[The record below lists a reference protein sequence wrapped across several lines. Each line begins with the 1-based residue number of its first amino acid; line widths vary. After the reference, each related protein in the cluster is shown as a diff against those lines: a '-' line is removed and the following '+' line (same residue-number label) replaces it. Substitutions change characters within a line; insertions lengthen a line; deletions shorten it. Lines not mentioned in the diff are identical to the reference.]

1 MIDFFVDTY
10 ETKIRPADKQQ
21 NNNVNSNDADDGDN
35 DDLVRKPGRPRHD
48 RIRYLSH
55 HPKATQMHRVLRS
68 RGHRN
73 LPNFI
78 GRYFP
83 WRDDPK
89 IYPFYCACMLL
100 LLKPWRDLRTDL
112 KSPTQSWSAAF
123 DAFLNRAPPHTQFI
137 LSGIQYFH
145 ECESAAKASRQQED
159 TLVEEDPRCYYDR
172 TAGIGDELGE
182 DFREVDSGYSEEG
195 LADLIASQTPV
206 EELHHAL
213 LAVEIAKCS
222 KIFAN
227 HNSRWEIGTDGS
239 VGNATGDDLAKLMQW
254 KGQMKRD
261 VVTQNTNS
269 DAPHV
274 VDIDSGGQVSRLTEI
289 ESESHGEVSILAPE
303 ASLLAVDPALL
314 KFDQF
319 HAFDIITWHLDQTLS
334 GNEPPPLRMILY
346 GEGGTGKSKVIQ
358 TVTETFAQ
366 KGVKYMLVKSAYTSV
381 AASLIDGKTTHTIA
395 SLSMSSDGNLSG
407 ESKAKLQ
414 KQWQSRCYLII
425 DEYSMIAKTFLATL
439 SRNISVGK
447 QGSSSEKPG
456 YSFGGV
462 NVILCGDLHQFPP
475 VAKESQD
482 CLYRPTNLAHDS
494 MECQIGRAIYE
505 EFQTVVILKEQ
516 MRVTDPIWRDLLVHL
531 RHGRIQ
537 EQHIQILR
545 SLVLHRSQSKEPV
558 DFKSE
563 PWSSVPLVTPR
574 HAVRKTWNE
583 SAARK
588 ACRETGNQLFIC
600 TAEDTIGGR
609 ELNLP
614 ERYAVAMRSKTQNRR
629 KRKDLPW
636 RIEIAK
642 GMKVLVTD
650 NIETDLDVTNG
661 ARGEVVDI
669 ILHPDEP
676 PISDSDPI
684 VHLQHLPAYLLV
696 KLSRTRASR
705 LAGLDDAVIPVEVA
719 TTSMKISIQVRG
731 GKTVERT
738 VRRRQ
743 FPITP
748 AYAFTDYRSQGQT
761 LPYVIVDIAKPP
773 TGGLTLF
780 NLYVALSRSS
790 GRNTIRL
797 LRDFDEQYFRQSH
810 DMDLMEEDDRL
821 EELNRLTL
829 KWWQEMGRGQRE

>member
-1 MIDFFVDTY
+1 MDTY
-10 ETKIRPADKQQ
+10 ETDILPAEKWH
-21 NNNVNSNDADDGDN
+21 NNDVESEDADDSDGE
-35 DDLVRKPGRPRHD
+35 DLVRKPGRPRHD

-55 HPKATQMHRVLRS
+55 HPKATQKQRVLRS

-83 WRDDPK
+83 RRDDPK
-89 IYPFYCACMLL
+89 IYSFYCACMLV

-112 KSPTQSWSAAF
+112 KTPTQTWSEAF
-123 DAFLNRAPPHTQFI
+123 DAFLHRAPSRTQFI

-159 TLVEEDPRCYYDR
+159 TLVEEDPHHHYDR
-172 TAGIGDELGE
+172 TADVGDELGE

-195 LADLIASQTPV
+195 LADLIASQTPT

-213 LAVEIAKCS
+213 LAVEIAKRS
-222 KIFAN
+222 KIFSN
-227 HNSRWEIGTDGS
+227 HNSWWEIGMDGS
-239 VGNATGDDLAKLMQW
+239 VGNATGDDLTKLAQW

-261 VVTQNTNS
+261 VVTQNTDS
-269 DAPHV
+269 DAPHII
-274 VDIDSGGQVSRLTEI
+274 DINSGGQVSRLTES
-289 ESESHGEVSILAPE
+289 ESDSHGEVSILAPE
-303 ASLLAVDPALL
+303 ASLPAVDPVLL

-319 HAFDIITWHLDQTLS
+319 RAFDIITWHLDQTLS

-366 KGVKYMLVKSAYTSV
+366 KGVKYMLVKSAYTGV

-395 SLSMSSDGNLSG
+395 SLSMSSDGNLSD

-414 KQWQSRCYLII
+414 KNWYSRCYLII

-439 SRNISVGK
+439 SRNISIGK
-447 QGSSSEKPG
+447 QGSPSEKPG

-462 NVILCGDLHQFPP
+462 NVILCSDLHQFPP
-475 VAKESQD
+475 VATEYQNS
-482 CLYRPTNLAHDS
+482 LYRPTNLARDS
-494 MECQIGRAIYE
+494 IECQIGRAIYE

-537 EQHIQILR
+537 ERHLQILR
-545 SLVLHRSQSKEPV
+545 SLVLHRSQTKEPV

-563 PWSSVPLVTPR
+563 PWASAPLVTPR

-583 SAARK
+583 SAVRK
-588 ACRETGNQLFIC
+588 ACRESGRQLFIC

-614 ERYAVAMRSKTQNRR
+614 ERYAVAMRSKTQGRR

-661 ARGEVVDI
+661 ARGEIVDI

-676 PISDSDPI
+676 PISDSDP
-684 VHLQHLPAYLLV
+684 VVYLQYVPAYILV

-705 LAGLDDAVIPVEVA
+705 LAGLEDAVIPVEVA
-719 TTSMKISIQVRG
+719 TTSMKISIRVRG
-731 GKTVERT
+731 GKTVTRT

-743 FPITP
+743 YPITA

-761 LPYVIVDIAKPP
+761 LPYVVVDIAKPP

-790 GRNTIRL
+790 GRKTIRL

-810 DMDLMEEDDRL
+810 DTDLMQEDDRL

-829 KWWQEMGRGQRE
+829 RWWQEMGRGRRE